1 MFSKKIVETDLFM
14 EMSPTAKLLYFY
26 LNMSADDDGFV
37 GNPKTIKLISGA
49 TDDDLKIL
57 IAKQFIIP
65 FESGVVV
72 IKDWKIHNYIQ
83 KDRYNPTQYL
93 DEKKQLLVEENGT
106 YTKCIQDVYSLDTQV
121 RLGKSKDRLGKS
133 NNMSD
138 KSDDVIPYSEI
149 LEYLNKKTG
158 RSFRNVEA
166 NKKLIKAR
174 WNEGYKLED
183 FKTVVDNMVSNW
195 SGKMFN
201 GVPAENYLQPKTLFS
216 NKFDS
221 YLNQVPTIYTEE
233 KMLLSL
239 DSKGSYLLGN
249 QVSTIP
255 QPNDNQMSAQDR
267 IGEVR
272 LGKDS
277 IGKDSIDASQP
288 NAFQEKSSGEDIN
301 SLLSEYLD
309 SFIEFSSKNIAKR
322 AMAQVEF
329 MKLSSEEKKQAVI
342 GAKNYFEWYKQEN
355 PEDKTK
361 KFSINSYVFLESAT
375 FKSFQQKV
383 KVKKETLG
391 GLI

>member
-1 MFSKKIVETDLFM
+1 M

-72 IKDWKIHNYIQ
+72 IKDWKIHNYIR
-83 KDRYNPTQYL
+83 KDTYNSTVYKF
-93 DEKKQLLVEENGT
+93 EKSQLLDDANGAYVLNESEPST
-106 YTKCIQDVYSLDTQV
+106 ERPREVDT
-121 RLGKSKDRLGKS
+121 GKDRLGKS
-133 NNMSD
+133 NNNMSG
-138 KSDDVIPYSEI
+138 KPDDVIPYSEI

-221 YLNQVPTIYTEE
+221 YLNQVPRIEQKEINQAY
-233 KMLLSL
+233 
-239 DSKGSYLLGN
+239 DDLGL
-249 QVSTIP
+249 P
-255 QPNDNQMSAQDR
+255 
-267 IGEVR
+267 
-272 LGKDS
+272 
-277 IGKDSIDASQP
+277 
-288 NAFQEKSSGEDIN
+288 F
-301 SLLSEYLD
+301 
-309 SFIEFSSKNIAKR
+309 
-322 AMAQVEF
+322 
-329 MKLSSEEKKQAVI
+329 
-342 GAKNYFEWYKQEN
+342 
-355 PEDKTK
+355 
-361 KFSINSYVFLESAT
+361 
-375 FKSFQQKV
+375 
-383 KVKKETLG
+383 
-391 GLI
+391 

>member
-1 MFSKKIVETDLFM
+1 MSVAQRRMFSKEVTTSDLFVDM
-14 EMSPTAKLLYFY
+14 PSSSQLLYFH
-26 LNMSADDDGFV
+26 LGMEADDEGFI
-37 GNPKTIKLISGA
+37 GNAKMLSRAYGSNN
-49 TDDDLKIL
+49 DDLKL
-57 IAKQFIIP
+57 LEAKGFIIAFP
-65 FESGVVV
+65 SGVTVV
-72 IKDWKIHNYIQ
+72 KDWNLNNKIR
-83 KDRYNPTQYL
+83 KDRQ
-93 DEKKQLLVEENGT
+93 K
-106 YTKCIQDVYSLDTQV
+106 
-121 RLGKSKDRLGKS
+121 
-133 NNMSD
+133 
-138 KSDDVIPYSEI
+138 
-149 LEYLNKKTG
+149 
-158 RSFRNVEA
+158 
-166 NKKLIKAR
+166 
-174 WNEGYKLED
+174 
-183 FKTVVDNMVSNW
+183 
-195 SGKMFN
+195 
-201 GVPAENYLQPKTLFS
+201 
-216 NKFDS
+216 
-221 YLNQVPTIYTEE
+221 PTIYTEE
-233 KMLLSL
+233 KTLLSL

-361 KFSINSYVFLESAT
+361 KFSINSYAFLESAT

>member
-1 MFSKKIVETDLFM
+1 MFSKEVTTSDLFVDM
-14 EMSPTAKLLYFY
+14 PSSSQLLYFH
-26 LNMSADDDGFV
+26 LGMEADDEGFI
-37 GNPKTIKLISGA
+37 GNAKMLSRAYGSNN
-49 TDDDLKIL
+49 DDLKL
-57 IAKQFIIP
+57 LEAKGFIIAFP
-65 FESGVVV
+65 SGVTVV
-72 IKDWKIHNYIQ
+72 KDWNLNNKIR
-83 KDRYNPTQYL
+83 KDRQ
-93 DEKKQLLVEENGT
+93 K
-106 YTKCIQDVYSLDTQV
+106 
-121 RLGKSKDRLGKS
+121 
-133 NNMSD
+133 
-138 KSDDVIPYSEI
+138 
-149 LEYLNKKTG
+149 
-158 RSFRNVEA
+158 
-166 NKKLIKAR
+166 
-174 WNEGYKLED
+174 
-183 FKTVVDNMVSNW
+183 
-195 SGKMFN
+195 
-201 GVPAENYLQPKTLFS
+201 
-216 NKFDS
+216 
-221 YLNQVPTIYTEE
+221 PTIYTEE
-233 KMLLSL
+233 KILLSL

-277 IGKDSIDASQP
+277 IGKDSIDAPQP
-288 NAFQEKSSGEDIN
+288 NAFQEKNSGEDIN

-361 KFSINSYVFLESAT
+361 KFSINSYAFLESAT

>member
-1 MFSKKIVETDLFM
+1 M

-65 FESGVVV
+65 FDSGVVV
-72 IKDWKIHNYIQ
+72 IKDWKIHNYIR
-83 KDRYNPTQYL
+83 KDTYNSTVYKF
-93 DEKKQLLVEENGT
+93 EKSQLLDDANGAYVLNESEPST
-106 YTKCIQDVYSLDTQV
+106 ERPREVDT
-121 RLGKSKDRLGKS
+121 GKDRLGKS
-133 NNMSD
+133 NNNMSG
-138 KSDDVIPYSEI
+138 KPDDVIPYSEI

-221 YLNQVPTIYTEE
+221 YLNQVPRIEQKEINQAY
-233 KMLLSL
+233 
-239 DSKGSYLLGN
+239 DDLGL
-249 QVSTIP
+249 P
-255 QPNDNQMSAQDR
+255 
-267 IGEVR
+267 
-272 LGKDS
+272 
-277 IGKDSIDASQP
+277 
-288 NAFQEKSSGEDIN
+288 F
-301 SLLSEYLD
+301 
-309 SFIEFSSKNIAKR
+309 
-322 AMAQVEF
+322 
-329 MKLSSEEKKQAVI
+329 
-342 GAKNYFEWYKQEN
+342 
-355 PEDKTK
+355 
-361 KFSINSYVFLESAT
+361 
-375 FKSFQQKV
+375 
-383 KVKKETLG
+383 
-391 GLI
+391 

>member
-1 MFSKKIVETDLFM
+1 MAQRRMFSKEVTTSDLFVDM
-14 EMSPTAKLLYFY
+14 PSSSQLLYFH
-26 LNMSADDDGFV
+26 LGMEADDEGFI
-37 GNPKTIKLISGA
+37 GNAKMLSRAYGSNN
-49 TDDDLKIL
+49 DDLKL
-57 IAKQFIIP
+57 LEAKGFIIAFP
-65 FESGVVV
+65 SGVTVV
-72 IKDWKIHNYIQ
+72 KDWNLNNKIR
-83 KDRYNPTQYL
+83 KDRQ
-93 DEKKQLLVEENGT
+93 K
-106 YTKCIQDVYSLDTQV
+106 
-121 RLGKSKDRLGKS
+121 
-133 NNMSD
+133 
-138 KSDDVIPYSEI
+138 
-149 LEYLNKKTG
+149 
-158 RSFRNVEA
+158 
-166 NKKLIKAR
+166 
-174 WNEGYKLED
+174 
-183 FKTVVDNMVSNW
+183 
-195 SGKMFN
+195 
-201 GVPAENYLQPKTLFS
+201 
-216 NKFDS
+216 
-221 YLNQVPTIYTEE
+221 PTIYTEE
-233 KMLLSL
+233 KTLLSL
-239 DSKGSYLLGN
+239 DNKGSYLLGN

-361 KFSINSYVFLESAT
+361 KFSINSYAFLESAT

>member
-1 MFSKKIVETDLFM
+1 MFSKEVTTSDLFVDM
-14 EMSPTAKLLYFY
+14 PSSSQLLYFH
-26 LNMSADDDGFV
+26 LGMEADDEGFI
-37 GNPKTIKLISGA
+37 GNAKMLSRAYGSNN
-49 TDDDLKIL
+49 DDLKL
-57 IAKQFIIP
+57 LEAKGFIIAFP
-65 FESGVVV
+65 SGVTVV
-72 IKDWKIHNYIQ
+72 KDWNLNNKIR
-83 KDRYNPTQYL
+83 KDRQ
-93 DEKKQLLVEENGT
+93 K
-106 YTKCIQDVYSLDTQV
+106 
-121 RLGKSKDRLGKS
+121 
-133 NNMSD
+133 
-138 KSDDVIPYSEI
+138 
-149 LEYLNKKTG
+149 
-158 RSFRNVEA
+158 
-166 NKKLIKAR
+166 
-174 WNEGYKLED
+174 
-183 FKTVVDNMVSNW
+183 
-195 SGKMFN
+195 
-201 GVPAENYLQPKTLFS
+201 
-216 NKFDS
+216 
-221 YLNQVPTIYTEE
+221 PTIYTEE
-233 KMLLSL
+233 KTLLSL

-249 QVSTIP
+249 QTSTIP

-361 KFSINSYVFLESAT
+361 KFSINSYAFLESAT